1 MPKPKIDIR
10 QLDRMLRS
18 GKSQKE
24 CAQVFGV
31 TEAAVSKAKK
41 RLKNTIV
48 RTASLEK
55 ANEIMEFHLD
65 MAGQLRKI
73 NHAIND
79 ELDKTRHLAA
89 NADVENLKPLQEIII
104 KFSSEIRH
112 QLALQIKIFQAWY
125 DVKTYAVFQDEVL
138 RILDEMSPGVRS
150 EAIRRLWEAGALRGT
165 TKIMKKKKN

>member
-1 MPKPKIDIR
+1 MPRSKIDIR
-10 QLDRMLRS
+10 KLDRMLRS

-31 TEAAVSKAKK
+31 TEAAVSKSKK
-41 RLKNTIV
+41 KLKNTIV

-55 ANEIMEFHLD
+55 ANEVMESHLD
-65 MAGQLRKI
+65 MAGQLQKI

-89 NADVENLKPLQEIII
+89 NADVENLRSLQEIII
-104 KFSSEIRH
+104 KLSSEVRH
-112 QLALQIKIFQAWY
+112 QLALQIKIFQAWF
-125 DVKTYAVFQDEVL
+125 DVKMYAEFQDEVL

-150 EAIRRLWEAGALRGT
+150 EAIRRLWEASALRST
-165 TKIMKKKKN
+165 TKIMNKKH